1 MAVAERKMF
10 NVYKGLQK
18 PLVFKAFKG
27 KFIYWGVG
35 SVLGAVILG
44 GLMMA
49 LVSTVL
55 GGITMVVVLVGG
67 FLFTASQQKK
77 GLYTKTKNSGI
88 YIIASVYKDGKAKR
102 I

>member
-1 MAVAERKMF
+1 MTASRKMF

-35 SVLGAVILG
+35 SVLGAVIIG
-44 GLMMA
+44 GFTMA
-49 LVSTVL
+49 YVGSVV
-55 GGITMVVVLVGG
+55 GGIVMVGLLVGG
-67 FLFTASQQKK
+67 FLFTASNQKK
-77 GLYTKTKNSGI
+77 GLYTKTKSNGI
-88 YIIASVYKDGKAKR
+88 HIIASIYQNGKAHR